1 MRIEDELKMKKF
13 ENAQDRAVLNIMFT
27 GNWLSDRMN
36 SLLKPWGISDQQYNV
51 LRILKG
57 QKGKPINLYM
67 IRERMIHRMSNATR
81 LVEKLRKKGFVR
93 REICESN
100 RRMVEIV
107 ITNDGLR
114 VLNEIDEVV
123 GQNRKVTNKKLSNE
137 EATILGDLLDKLRE

>member
-13 ENAQDRAVLNIMFT
+13 ANAQDRAVLSIMFT
-27 GNWLSDRMN
+27 GNWLSDHMN
-36 SLLKPWGISDQQYNV
+36 SLLKHWGISDQQYNV

-81 LVEKLRKKGFVR
+81 LVEKLRIKGFVR

-107 ITNDGLR
+107 ITKEGLR
-114 VLNEIDEVV
+114 MLDEINEIV
-123 GQNRKVTNKKLSNE
+123 GLHRKVTNKKLTDE
-137 EATILGDLLDKLRE
+137 EATILGNLLDKLRA

>member
-1 MRIEDELKMKKF
+1 MKIEDELKMKKF
-13 ENAQDRAVLNIMFT
+13 ANAQDRAVLSIMFT
-27 GNWLSDRMN
+27 GNWLTDRMN

-57 QKGKPINLYM
+57 QKGKPINLYK

-81 LVEKLRKKGFVR
+81 LVEKLRRKGFVH

-107 ITNDGLR
+107 ITKEGLQ
-114 VLNEIDEVV
+114 VLNEINEVV
-123 GQNRKVTNKKLSNE
+123 KEHRKATNNKLSDE
-137 EATILGDLLDKLRE
+137 EATLIGDLLDKLRA

>member
-1 MRIEDELKMKKF
+1 MLS
-13 ENAQDRAVLNIMFT
+13 IMFT

-81 LVEKLRKKGFVR
+81 LVEKLRKKGFVQ

-107 ITNDGLR
+107 ITKEGLQA
-114 VLNEIDEVV
+114 LNEINEVV
-123 GQNRKVTNKKLSNE
+123 DLHREVTNKKLTNE
-137 EATILGDLLDKLRE
+137 EATILGHLLDKLRA